1 MKRPSADIWTQQL
14 LYAAVQKIADSF
26 PDSMRAQYVQAASDF
41 RIPYWDW
48 ASRVAT
54 QTSSFPASISSPTT
68 RVVDVDGATKQ
79 IANPLFSFRF
89 DDKTIPRELA
99 LDQNWSQYR
108 ATVRSPDRK
117 GNSQNSVVSQVL
129 TNESAS
135 LRTNVSLILLSYKE
149 FDAFSD
155 SLWAQGEQPGDFGSL
170 EDLHNEIH
178 DKIGGNGGQM
188 GSLATSAFDPVFW
201 LHHASVLSDFF
212 YSVTNRLQE
221 CRPSLGYLA
230 GAQP

>member
-1 MKRPSADIWTQQL
+1 
-14 LYAAVQKIADSF
+14 
-26 PDSMRAQYVQAASDF
+26 MRAKYVQAASDF

-48 ASRVAT
+48 ASRVAP
-54 QTSSFPASISSPTT
+54 QTSSFPTAISSPT
-68 RVVDVDGATKQ
+68 VNIVDINGATKQ

-99 LDQNWSQYR
+99 LDRNWSQHR
-108 ATVRSPDRK
+108 ATVRSPDRN
-117 GNSQNSVVSQVL
+117 GNSQNSLVSRVL

-135 LRTNVSLILLSYKE
+135 LRANVSLILLSYKQ

-155 SLWAQGEQPGDFGSL
+155 SQWAQGERPGDFGSL

-178 DKIGGNGGQM
+178 DKIGGSGGQM

-201 LHHASVLSDFF
+201 LHHTCVIS
-212 YSVTNRLQE
+212 
-221 CRPSLGYLA
+221 
-230 GAQP
+230 